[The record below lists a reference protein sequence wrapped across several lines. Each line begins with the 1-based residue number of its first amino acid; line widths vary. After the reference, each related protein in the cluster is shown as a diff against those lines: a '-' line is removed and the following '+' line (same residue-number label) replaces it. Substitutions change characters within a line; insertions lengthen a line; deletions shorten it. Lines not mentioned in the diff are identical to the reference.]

1 MRRNIFETIYNTKG
15 MLGIQSKACQTGLM
29 DGDKESH
36 QVVLLAW
43 RSPHATAERNAW
55 LERKLRKIYSKYYL
69 MVMLDSFGLF
79 W

>member
-15 MLGIQSKACQTGLM
+15 MLGIQSKACPDGLM
-29 DGDKESH
+29 DGNKDSH

-55 LERKLRKIYSKYYL
+55 LERKLRKAYSRYYL
-69 MVMLDSFGLF
+69 MVLLDSFGQF